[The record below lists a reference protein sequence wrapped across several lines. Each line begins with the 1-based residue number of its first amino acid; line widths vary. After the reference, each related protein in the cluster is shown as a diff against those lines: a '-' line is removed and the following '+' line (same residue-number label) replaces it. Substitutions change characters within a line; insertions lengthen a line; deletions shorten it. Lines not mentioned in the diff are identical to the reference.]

1 MVMTD
6 PIADMLT
13 RIRNAQKA
21 KFLKVSIPF
30 SNIKH
35 EIARVLYD
43 EGYVKSYSL
52 MEVDN
57 VAKKYIEIELKYL
70 DKGVP
75 VIVKIDKVSTP
86 GKRIYSS
93 IGKLK
98 EYYKGLGIY
107 ILSTS
112 KGIMSDRQAANLGI
126 GGEVICKVF

>member
-21 KFLKVSIPF
+21 KFLNVSFPY
-30 SNIKH
+30 SNMKH
-35 EIARVLYD
+35 EITKVLHD
-43 EGYVKSYSL
+43 EGYIKSYSVS
-52 MEVDN
+52 EIDQGV
-57 VAKKYIEIELKYL
+57 KKVIEIKLKYL

-75 VIVKIDKVSTP
+75 AIVKIDKVSTP

-93 IGKLK
+93 IKDLK

-112 KGIMSDRQAANLGI
+112 KGIISDREAAI
-126 GGEVICKVF
+126 QKVGGEVICKIF

>member
-21 KFLKVSIPF
+21 KFLSVSYPHSNMKYEITKVLHS
-30 SNIKH
+30 
-35 EIARVLYD
+35 
-43 EGYVKSYSL
+43 EGYIKSYSEKEL
-52 MEVDN
+52 GGNKKSIEVQ
-57 VAKKYIEIELKYL
+57 LKYL
-70 DKGVP
+70 DKGIP
-75 VIVKIDKVSTP
+75 AIIKIDKVSTP

-93 IGKLK
+93 IKDLK
-98 EYYKGLGIY
+98 EYYKGLGVY

-112 KGIMSDRQAANLGI
+112 KGIISDRDAAQNKV